1 MGGTGSGRGRTK
13 TSVADCRA
21 IDIGELCDGGRLAG
35 RPRGEIRWVEARSGY
50 ILGRLSYTIAELLWF
65 GGEVLLT
72 LTLHYENRP
81 GAPHSCTDIVLVGG
95 GAGRRY
101 YAECPFCVR
110 RVRKLY
116 APPGQEHFLC
126 WRCHGLV
133 HRRVP
138 ALEKL
143 AAQADVRA
151 AIGSLWQGLYRPS
164 PAGESPAALKAS
176 SELLLGMLRDEKPLG
191 PQELRVYCLRLAK
204 AGYSLRRSAALVGI
218 SKSSVARILAAGLG
232 GVDSW
237 ALLDERLERYWS
249 LPQVDEEEDSL
260 GLICAQVAVLQQR
273 ARRYRRNRV
282 VPPEGEPERRVLIA
296 QGPDDE
302 VSAALARRCV
312 LAEVPGS
319 LPCPSDHCHGRQPP
333 CPRALQSAGEDTV

>member
-21 IDIGELCDGGRLAG
+21 IDIGELCDAGRLASH
-35 RPRGEIRWVEARSGY
+35 PRGKIRWVEARSGY
-50 ILGRLSYTIAELLWF
+50 TRGRLSYTIAELLWF

-72 LTLHYENRP
+72 LTLHYRNRP
-81 GAPHSCTDIVLVGG
+81 GAPQGCTDIVLVGG

-101 YAECPFCVR
+101 YAQCPFCER

-116 APPGQEHFLC
+116 GPPGEEHFLC

-138 ALEKL
+138 ALEKR
-143 AAQADVRA
+143 AAQADLQA
-151 AIGSLWQGLYRPS
+151 ARGSLCEGLYRPS
-164 PAGESPAALKAS
+164 PASESPAALKAS
-176 SELLLGMLRDEKPLG
+176 SELLLGMLHNEKPLE
-191 PQELRVYCLRLAK
+191 PQELRIYCLRLAK
-204 AGYSLRRSAALVGI
+204 AGYSLRRSVALVGI

-232 GVDSW
+232 GVDSM
-237 ALLDERLERYWS
+237 ALLDERLERYSS
-249 LPQVDEEEDSL
+249 LPQVDEEEDNL
-260 GLICAQVAVLQQR
+260 GLISAQLAVLQQR
-273 ARRYRRNRV
+273 ARRYGRNRER
-282 VPPEGEPERRVLIA
+282 PEREPERRVLIA

-312 LAEVPGS
+312 LADGTSS
-319 LPCPSDHCHGRQPP
+319 LPCLSDHCQGREPP